1 MKSSTTDYTKANT
14 YLQLLKEEW
23 RSTCKA
29 LRDAQVKKDEL
40 NYYVYFLVKN
50 KEKTNIPNAQI
61 AEMLGLTRERVGQ
74 IYKQVTLKLK
84 KNGGVK

>member
-1 MKSSTTDYTKANT
+1 MKSSTYDYTKANT
-14 YLQLLKEEW
+14 YLQLLREEW
-23 RSTCKA
+23 QSTCQE
-29 LRDAQVKKDEL
+29 LRNAQVKKDEM

-84 KNGGVK
+84 KERGDK